1 MSALLATITNQVLH
15 APVWLVLL
23 VVGGVVF
30 VEDALFVGFIV
41 PGETVAIL
49 GGVAASLGHVPLAA
63 VLIVVVLAAIIGD
76 TVGFEVGRHLGG
88 RVVQMKVFDRHRDRI
103 GQAQDFLGR
112 RGGAAVFLA
121 RWTAFLRAVMPA
133 LAGMSKMHYPTF
145 LIWNAAGGIA
155 WGSVVVTAGY
165 LAGQSYARV
174 ETWLGRGAAVVV
186 GIIVVVALVVWQVR
200 RHRSEG
206 GSGDAS
212 AERSGHSEA
221 SEGADNPSRMPSAG

>member
-1 MSALLATITNQVLH
+1 MSALLDTITSQVLQ
-15 APVWLVLL
+15 APLWLVLL

-30 VEDALFVGFIV
+30 VEDALFVGFVV

-63 VLIVVVLAAIIGD
+63 VLVVVVVAAIVGD

-88 RVVQMKVFDRHRDRI
+88 RVVALRAFDKHRDRI
-103 GQAQDFLGR
+103 DRAQGFLGR
-112 RGGAAVFLA
+112 RGGTAVFLA

-145 LIWNAAGGIA
+145 LAWNAAGGLA

-165 LAGQSYARV
+165 LAGRSYARV

-186 GIIVVVALVVWQVR
+186 ALVVVVAFVVWQVR
-200 RHRSEG
+200 RHR
-206 GSGDAS
+206 A
-212 AERSGHSEA
+212 
-221 SEGADNPSRMPSAG
+221 EGAEGAEGARGCRSRRGRPGC

>member
-1 MSALLATITNQVLH
+1 MSALLDTIANEVLN

-30 VEDALFVGFIV
+30 VEDAIFVGFVV

-63 VLIVVVLAAIIGD
+63 VLVVVVLAAIVGD
-76 TVGFEVGRHLGG
+76 SVGFEVGRHLGG
-88 RVVQMKVFDRHRDRI
+88 RVVALKAFDRHRHRIDR
-103 GQAQDFLGR
+103 AQDFLGR
-112 RGGAAVFLA
+112 RGGAAVFLG
-121 RWTAFLRAVMPA
+121 RWTAFFRAVMPA

-145 LIWNAAGGIA
+145 LAWNAAGGIA

-165 LAGQSYARV
+165 LAGRSYARV

-186 GIIVVVALVVWQVR
+186 ALVVVVVLVVWQVR
-200 RHRSEG
+200 RHR
-206 GSGDAS
+206 
-212 AERSGHSEA
+212 AERAGS
-221 SEGADNPSRMPSAG
+221 ADKPSRTPSAG

>member
-1 MSALLATITNQVLH
+1 MSALLDTITAQVLH

-23 VVGGVVF
+23 VVGAVVF

-49 GGVAASLGHVPLAA
+49 GGVAASLGHVPVAA
-63 VLIVVVLAAIIGD
+63 VLVVVVVAAIVGD

-88 RVVQMKVFDRHRDRI
+88 RVVRLRAFDRHRQRI
-103 GQAQDFLGR
+103 DQAQDFLGR
-112 RGGAAVFLA
+112 RGGSAVFLG

-145 LIWNAAGGIA
+145 LAWNAAGGIA

-165 LAGQSYARV
+165 LAGRSYARV
-174 ETWLGRGAAVVV
+174 EAWLGRGAGIAVAV
-186 GIIVVVALVVWQVR
+186 IAVVALVVWQVR
-200 RHRSEG
+200 RHRADAEG
-206 GSGDAS
+206 VHDTRR
-212 AERSGHSEA
+212 EPA
-221 SEGADNPSRMPSAG
+221 SETSPIA

>member
-1 MSALLATITNQVLH
+1 MSALLDRLATEVLH

-30 VEDALFVGFIV
+30 VEDAVFVGFVV

-63 VLIVVVLAAIIGD
+63 VLVVVVVAAIVGD

-88 RVVQMKVFDRHRDRI
+88 RVVALRAFDRHRERI
-103 GQAQDFLGR
+103 DQAQDFLGR
-112 RGGAAVFLA
+112 RGAAAVFLG

-145 LIWNAAGGIA
+145 LVWNAAGGIA

-165 LAGQSYARV
+165 LAGRSYARV
-174 ETWLGRGAAVVV
+174 ETWLGRGAAVAVGVV
-186 GIIVVVALVVWQVR
+186 VVVALVVWQVR
-200 RHRSEG
+200 RHRAEG
-206 GSGDAS
+206 VP
-212 AERSGHSEA
+212 RV
-221 SEGADNPSRMPSAG
+221 GATDGDNPSRMPSAG

>member
-1 MSALLATITNQVLH
+1 MSALLDTITAQVLH

-23 VVGGVVF
+23 VVGGLVF
-30 VEDALFVGFIV
+30 VEDALFVGFVV

-63 VLIVVVLAAIIGD
+63 VLIVVVVAAIVGD

-88 RVVQMKVFDRHRDRI
+88 RVVQLRAFDRHRERIDR
-103 GQAQDFLGR
+103 AQDFLGR
-112 RGGAAVFLA
+112 RGGAAVFLG

-145 LIWNAAGGIA
+145 LVWNAAGGIA
-155 WGSVVVTAGY
+155 WGGVVVTAGY

-186 GIIVVVALVVWQVR
+186 AVVVVVALVIWQKR
-200 RHRSEG
+200 RHRAGADAAADAGADAGAAGSEG
-206 GSGDAS
+206 P
-212 AERSGHSEA
+212 EA
-221 SEGADNPSRMPSAG
+221 PSRTPATG

>member
-1 MSALLATITNQVLH
+1 MSALLDTITNQVLH

-23 VVGGVVF
+23 VVGAVVF
-30 VEDALFVGFIV
+30 VEDALFVGFVV

-63 VLIVVVLAAIIGD
+63 VLVVVVLAAIVGD

-88 RVVQMKVFDRHRDRI
+88 RVVALRAFDRHRERI
-103 GQAQDFLGR
+103 AQAQDFLGR
-112 RGGAAVFLA
+112 RGGAAVFLG

-145 LIWNAAGGIA
+145 LVWNAAGGIA

-165 LAGQSYARV
+165 LAGRSYARV
-174 ETWLGRGAAVVV
+174 ETWLGRGAAILVAVAVVV
-186 GIIVVVALVVWQVR
+186 SLIVWQVR
-200 RHRSEG
+200 RRR
-206 GSGDAS
+206 
-212 AERSGHSEA
+212 AEA
-221 SEGADNPSRMPSAG
+221 AEGAEDAVVEAGEHPSRMPSAG

>member
-1 MSALLATITNQVLH
+1 MSALLDTITNEVLH

-30 VEDALFVGFIV
+30 VEDAIFVGFVV

-49 GGVAASLGHVPLAA
+49 GGVAASLGHVPLPA
-63 VLIVVVLAAIIGD
+63 VLAVVIVGAIVGD
-76 TVGFEVGRHLGG
+76 SVGFEVGRHLGG
-88 RVVQMKVFDRHRDRI
+88 RVVRLKAFDRHRDRI
-103 GQAQDFLGR
+103 DRAQDFLGR
-112 RGGAAVFLA
+112 RGGAAVFLG

-145 LIWNAAGGIA
+145 LAWNAAGGIA

-186 GIIVVVALVVWQVR
+186 VLVLVVALVVWQVR
-200 RHRSEG
+200 RHRGAAHEGAPSE
-206 GSGDAS
+206 S
-212 AERSGHSEA
+212 AEDS
-221 SEGADNPSRMPSAG
+221 SRMPSGR

>member
-1 MSALLATITNQVLH
+1 VSALLDTITAQVLH

-23 VVGGVVF
+23 VVGAVVF

-49 GGVAASLGHVPLAA
+49 GGVAASLGHVPVAA
-63 VLIVVVLAAIIGD
+63 VLVVVVVAAIVGD

-88 RVVQMKVFDRHRDRI
+88 RVVRLRAFDRHRQRI
-103 GQAQDFLGR
+103 DQAQDFLGR
-112 RGGAAVFLA
+112 RGGSAVFLG

-145 LIWNAAGGIA
+145 LVWNAAGGIA

-186 GIIVVVALVVWQVR
+186 GLVVVAALVVWQVR
-200 RHRSEG
+200 RHRAAGEDGADAGAESPEG
-206 GSGDAS
+206 RPGHDAS
-212 AERSGHSEA
+212 
-221 SEGADNPSRMPSAG
+221 SRMPSAG

>member
-1 MSALLATITNQVLH
+1 MSALLDTITAQVLH

-23 VVGGVVF
+23 VVGTVVF

-49 GGVAASLGHVPLAA
+49 GGVAASLGHVPVAA
-63 VLIVVVLAAIIGD
+63 VLVVVVVAAIVGD

-88 RVVQMKVFDRHRDRI
+88 RVVRLRAFDRHRQRI
-103 GQAQDFLGR
+103 DQAQDFLGR
-112 RGGAAVFLA
+112 RGGSAVFLG

-145 LIWNAAGGIA
+145 LVWNAAGGIA

-165 LAGQSYARV
+165 LAGRSYARV
-174 ETWLGRGAAVVV
+174 ETWLGRGAAILVAVA
-186 GIIVVVALVVWQVR
+186 VVVALVVWQVR
-200 RHRSEG
+200 RRRAEGAEGAEG
-206 GSGDAS
+206 GDV
-212 AERSGHSEA
+212 EA
-221 SEGADNPSRMPSAG
+221 GENPSRMPSAG